1 MSFKVGFGLGVGI
14 CVGTIGGMIL
24 VGACAAAGIGGYMA
38 AKNKLSSLKR
48 RKENEE

>member
-14 CVGTIGGMIL
+14 CIGTIGGMIL

-38 AKNKLSSLKR
+38 VKNKLCSLKR
-48 RKENEE
+48 KKETEE